1 MKRAQAAIGTAVFF
15 FLAPGIIA
23 GAIPWGMTNW
33 RLPDPLP
40 LAGLPALLGVILLLP
55 GLWVLIDSFARFA
68 RNLGTPAP
76 IAPPERLVVDGWYRY
91 VRNPMYVSVL
101 AIILGQA
108 LLFASWPVLVYA
120 VVVFVIVHLFVTTYE
135 EPTLREQFP
144 DDYASYFENVPRWV
158 PRLRPW
164 QRAGA

>member
-1 MKRAQAAIGTAVFF
+1 MKRAQAAIGTAGFF

-23 GAIPWGMTNW
+23 GAIPWGMTGW

-40 LAGLPALLGVILLLP
+40 LAGVAALLGVILLLP

-68 RNLGTPAP
+68 RNFGTPAP

-120 VVVFVIVHLFVTTYE
+120 VVVYE

-144 DDYASYFENVPRWV
+144 DDYASYFDNVPRWV

-164 QRAGA
+164 HRTGA